1 MQETIFVKITTHAL
15 SSLSERKYNC
25 PQLVPIAAD
34 VQKLLN
40 FLDQKAKLC
49 TEELKSHTEDKT

>member
-15 SSLSERKYNC
+15 STLSERKYNR
-25 PQLVPIAAD
+25 PQWVRIAAD

-49 TEELKSHTEDKT
+49 TEELV